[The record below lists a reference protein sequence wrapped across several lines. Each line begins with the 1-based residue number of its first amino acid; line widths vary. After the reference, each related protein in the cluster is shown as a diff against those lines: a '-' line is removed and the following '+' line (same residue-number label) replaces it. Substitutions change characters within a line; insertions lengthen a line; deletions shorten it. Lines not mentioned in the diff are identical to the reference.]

1 MPAVISKQSNEIAL
15 MKYIDAVNPNNW
27 AKYYS

>member
-1 MPAVISKQSNEIAL
+1 MPPVISKQSNEIAL
-15 MKYIDAVNPNNW
+15 MKYIDAVNQNNW